1 MSAHVSKNSGE
12 MEWYTP
18 GGIVES
24 ARIVMG
30 GIDLDP
36 ASSGIAQR
44 IVQAGHYFT
53 AEDNGLTQDWFGK
66 VWMNPP
72 YARDL
77 IGNFISKLK
86 YSPKVTMACVLV
98 NNATETQWGQ
108 DLLSIG
114 RVVCFPFKRVRF
126 LSPEGEKGAPL
137 QGQMIVGT
145 GNIDVEIFREEFGDL
160 GVCYGIFP

>member
-12 MEWYTP
+12 IEWYTP
-18 GGIVES
+18 GEIVER

-44 IVQAGHYFT
+44 TVQSGQYYT
-53 AEDNGLTQDWFGK
+53 AEDNGLTKEWVGR

-77 IGNFISKLK
+77 IGNFISKLI

-98 NNATETQWGQ
+98 NNATETRWGQ
-108 DLLSIG
+108 DLLNFG
-114 RVVCFPFKRVRF
+114 RIVCFPFKRIRF
-126 LSPEGEKGAPL
+126 LSPEGERGTPL
-137 QGQMIVGT
+137 QGQMIVGV
-145 GNIDVEIFREEFGDL
+145 GEIDVVRFRDEFSDL
-160 GVCYGIFP
+160 GVCYKWYI